1 MKKLLFIAIAVF
13 GLTSAANAQDT
24 KIAHFSLDTIYTNL
38 PSSKQ
43 AMAFLQEKSVEEEDK
58 MVLKRKEIKKMED
71 AYVKDRETLPTA
83 IRQIKEK
90 ELQTAYADMEKMQY
104 EAQQS
109 LEQYQ
114 GALNNPIIVR
124 IKEAVANVAKKKGFA
139 YVIEANAT
147 VYAGGADLTKEILA
161 EALKLDK
168 AAMAADGK

>member
-1 MKKLLFIAIAVF
+1 M
-13 GLTSAANAQDT
+13 
-24 KIAHFSLDTIYTNL
+24 
-38 PSSKQ
+38 
-43 AMAFLQEKSVEEEDK
+43 EE
-58 MVLKRKEIKKMED
+58 
-71 AYVKDRETLPTA
+71 AYVKDRETLPAA

-90 ELQTAYADMEKMQY
+90 ELQTAYTDMEKMQY

-139 YVIEANAT
+139 YVIESNAT
-147 VYAGGADLTKEILA
+147 VYAGGTDLTKEILT

-168 AAMAADGK
+168 AAMASGK